1 MLMDAIIKP
10 ASQVGLDLVRKE
22 VPKIEVGEALVK
34 IHYTA
39 ICGTDVHIYDWNEWA
54 QNTIKA
60 PMTIGHEFVGE
71 IVEIKGGVEDSF
83 KVGDIV
89 SAEGHVVCG
98 KCRNCRA
105 GRRHLCPNTSGIGVN
120 RDGIFAEYAKIP
132 IKNLW
137 LCDTKAI
144 PEKMYA
150 IFDPLGNATHTALK
164 YNMVGEDVL
173 ITGAGPI
180 GIMAAA
186 ICRHV
191 GAKNVVL
198 TDISDFR
205 LELAKKVCP
214 SIYTVN
220 TMNKRLKDVQQE
232 INMLEGFDVGLEMSG
247 SSIAFNEMV
256 DNMIMGGKIAM
267 LGIQGKSS
275 PVDWN
280 KIIWNMLTIK
290 GIYGREVFETWHK
303 MTAMLKSGL
312 DISKIITAEL
322 NYKDFEEGF
331 KMMHGGKSGKVILDW
346 TK

>member
-10 ASQVGLDLVRKE
+10 AREKGLDLVRKE
-22 VPKIEVGEALVK
+22 VPQIGFGEALVK

-39 ICGTDVHIYDWNEWA
+39 ICGTDVHIYDWNDWA
-54 QNTIKA
+54 QKTIKP

-71 IVEIKGGVEDSF
+71 IVEIKSADDSF
-83 KVGDIV
+83 KVGDLV
-89 SAEGHVVCG
+89 SGEGHVVCG

-105 GRRHLCPNTSGIGVN
+105 GNRHLCPNTQGIGVN

-132 IKNLW
+132 VSNLW
-137 LCDTKAI
+137 RCDTSKI

-198 TDISDFR
+198 TDISDYR
-205 LELAKKVCP
+205 LELAKQVCP
-214 SIYTVN
+214 SITTVN
-220 TMNKRLKDVQQE
+220 TKEKRLKDVQTE
-232 INMLEGFDVGLEMSG
+232 IGMVEGFDIGLEMSG
-247 SSIAFNEMV
+247 SPIAFNEMI
-256 DNMIMGGKIAM
+256 DNMIMGGNIAM
-267 LGIQGKSS
+267 LGVQGNSTTI
-275 PVDWN
+275 DWN
-280 KIIWNMLTIK
+280 KVIFNMLTIK

-322 NYKDFEEGF
+322 PYTEFEKGF
-331 KMMHGGKSGKVILDW
+331 EMMHSGKSGKVILDW
-346 TK
+346 RK